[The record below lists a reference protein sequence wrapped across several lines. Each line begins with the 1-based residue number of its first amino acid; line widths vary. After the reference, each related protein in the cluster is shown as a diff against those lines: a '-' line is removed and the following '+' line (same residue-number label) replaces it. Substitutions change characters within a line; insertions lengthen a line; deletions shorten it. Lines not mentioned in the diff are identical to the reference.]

1 MSSAVALPRFHKKIF
16 QMPVKVQNSTENFSL
31 TEKANSQS
39 VAKILDDFLLSISLI
54 KYIAKIKKFYY
65 KLKK

>member
-39 VAKILDDFLLSISLI
+39 VAKILDDFLLLVW
-54 KYIAKIKKFYY
+54 
-65 KLKK
+65 

>member
-1 MSSAVALPRFHKKIF
+1 MSSAVALPRFHEKIF